1 MKNNSSFLQKLF
13 FFLLLSNA
21 SIGQDLL
28 DELDKNIE
36 VPKQFS
42 IATFKST
49 RVINGHSVETMAKKH
64 LDFRI
69 AHRFGTLGN
78 GAYELWG
85 LDNATMR
92 ISLEYGLTDRLMV
105 GVSRSS
111 LQKTYDY
118 LVKYKLVRQ
127 STQKGSPVSITAIA
141 LADAITLESSP
152 SFLFYRNIERFSYVG
167 QLLIARKMNE
177 NLSLQLSPTLLHR
190 NSVEDVGEANTWAV
204 LGVSGRMKLTKRT
217 SINGEYFYRVPLEN
231 GRIGVISP
239 TSLYRNSLS
248 IGFDIETGG
257 HVFQLHFTN
266 SVGMVE
272 RQFLVQTDGRW
283 LKGDVHYGFNISR
296 TFSFDKKNK

>member
-127 STQKGSPVSITAIA
+127 TTEKGSPVSITAIA

-152 SFLFYRNIERFSYVG
+152 SFQFYRNIERFSYVG

>member
-1 MKNNSSFLQKLF
+1 M
-13 FFLLLSNA
+13 
-21 SIGQDLL
+21 
-28 DELDKNIE
+28 
-36 VPKQFS
+36 PKQFS

-190 NSVEDVGEANTWAV
+190 NSVEDLGEANTWAV

>member
-13 FFLLLSNA
+13 FLLLLSNA

-152 SFLFYRNIERFSYVG
+152 SFRFYSNIERFSYVG

-190 NSVEDVGEANTWAV
+190 NSVEDLGEANTWAV

-231 GRIGVISP
+231 GRIGIISP

>member
-190 NSVEDVGEANTWAV
+190 NSVEDLGEANTWAV

>member
-13 FFLLLSNA
+13 FLLLLSNA

-190 NSVEDVGEANTWAV
+190 NSVEDLGEANTWAV

>member
-13 FFLLLSNA
+13 FFLLLSHV

-28 DELDKNIE
+28 DELDKEIE

-42 IATFKST
+42 VATFKAT
-49 RVINGHSVETMAKKH
+49 RVINGHSVETMAKNH

-118 LVKYKLVRQ
+118 LIKYKLVRQ
-127 STQKGSPVSITAIA
+127 SSQKGSPVSITAVA
-141 LADAITLESSP
+141 LADAITLETSP
-152 SFLFYRNIERFSYVG
+152 SFVFYRNIERFSYVG
-167 QLLIARKMNE
+167 QLLIARKFTE

-190 NSVEDVGEANTWAV
+190 NSVEDLGEANTWAI
-204 LGVSGRMKLTKRT
+204 LGVSGRMKLNKRT
-217 SINGEYFYRVPLEN
+217 SINAEYFYRAPLVN
-231 GRIGVISP
+231 GRIGQISP
-239 TSLYRNSLS
+239 NSLYHNSLS
-248 IGFDIETGG
+248 IGFDIDTGG

-272 RQFLVQTDGRW
+272 RQFLVQTGGQW

>member
-13 FFLLLSNA
+13 FLLLLSNA

>member
-13 FFLLLSNA
+13 FLLLLSNA

-127 STQKGSPVSITAIA
+127 TTEKGSPVSITAIA

-152 SFLFYRNIERFSYVG
+152 SFQFYRNIERFSYVG

-190 NSVEDVGEANTWAV
+190 NSVEDLGEANTWAV

>member
-13 FFLLLSNA
+13 FLLLLSNA

-152 SFLFYRNIERFSYVG
+152 SFQFYRNIERFSYVG

-190 NSVEDVGEANTWAV
+190 NSVEDLGEANTWAV

>member
-127 STQKGSPVSITAIA
+127 TTEKGSPVSITAIA

-152 SFLFYRNIERFSYVG
+152 SFRFYRNIERFSYVG

>member
-21 SIGQDLL
+21 SSGQDLL

-127 STQKGSPVSITAIA
+127 TTEKGSPVSITAIA

-152 SFLFYRNIERFSYVG
+152 SFQFYRNIERFSYVG

>member
-127 STQKGSPVSITAIA
+127 TTEKGSPVSITAIA

-152 SFLFYRNIERFSYVG
+152 SFQFYKNIERFSYVG